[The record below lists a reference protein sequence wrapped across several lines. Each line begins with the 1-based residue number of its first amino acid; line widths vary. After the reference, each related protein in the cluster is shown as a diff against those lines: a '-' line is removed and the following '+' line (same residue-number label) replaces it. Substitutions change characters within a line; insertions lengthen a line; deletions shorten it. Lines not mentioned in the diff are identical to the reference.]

1 MKKWIVTHTKD
12 TEIYEVDEV
21 EGRTYTQAY
30 LNASKKFPGDFITNL
45 KEEN

>member
-21 EGRTYTQAY
+21 DGRTYTDAY
-30 LNASKKFPGDFITNL
+30 LNSSKKFPGEIICDL
-45 KEEN
+45 KEA